1 MEMIASTLITVL
13 FVLSI
18 LHYIYESIIVPNQRM
33 ILRDDLFELR
43 DKLRNSYGEYNEAD
57 RKAFDVLHDKGINH
71 GLNNLSLYCLLSQIK
86 VYLAVERNPELKEN
100 AEKQIEI
107 INNASH
113 QTIIDSFSEYSRI
126 IEKAHMLNSG
136 GWSFYI
142 IPIAIVIV
150 FAQRIKKAIIRSSF
164 LPHNDNNQYQ
174 CA

>member
-1 MEMIASTLITVL
+1 MEMVASTLITIL
-13 FVLSI
+13 FVLSV

-43 DKLRNSYGEYNEAD
+43 DKLRNSYNEYNQED
-57 RKAFDVLHDKGINH
+57 KKAFDVLHDKGINH
-71 GLNNLSLYCLLSQIK
+71 GLNNLSLYCLLNQIK

-107 INNASH
+107 INKASH
-113 QTIIDSFSEYSRI
+113 QTIKDSFSEYARL
-126 IEKAHMLNSG
+126 IEKAHMLNAG

-142 IPIAIVIV
+142 LPIAIVIV

-164 LPHNDNNQYQ
+164 LPNNGNSQYQ
-174 CA
+174 CV